1 MVTGTVITIIV
12 YSLQLDLKDSP
23 PVLIFCMMAGAAAV
37 RYDDNGATYVII
49 DRFPRA
55 VHDHSIL

>member
-23 PVLIFCMMAGAAAV
+23 LVLIFCMAAGAATV
-37 RYDDNGATYVII
+37 CYDDNGATYVII
-49 DRFPRA
+49 DRFPR
-55 VHDHSIL
+55 VHGHIIL